1 MSVEKEVVKFENV
14 WAYYNSHPAL
24 QDINLSIHDRD
35 FLGIIG
41 PNGGGKTTL
50 LKIIL
55 GLLKPRRGSVT
66 VLGKD
71 PCESRSSIGYVPQ
84 KSYFDKNFPIDVW
97 QVTLMGLYSQT
108 CLFRRYSRE
117 DKKKAEEALERV
129 SMLQYRNRQIGELS
143 GGQQKRV
150 FIARALASSP
160 RLLLLDEPME
170 SVDPKVQGELYGLL
184 KEFQKEMAI
193 VLVSHDVTAV
203 SIYVD
208 EIACLNQTLVY
219 HGPKEIS
226 DEVLEG
232 TYQCPIHLIAHGTI
246 PHRVL
251 KEHR

>member
-1 MSVEKEVVKFENV
+1 MAEEKEVVKFEGV
-14 WAYYNSHPAL
+14 WVYYNHHPAL
-24 QDINLSIHDRD
+24 QDINLTIHDRD

-50 LKIIL
+50 LKIML
-55 GLLKPRRGSVT
+55 GLLKPRHGTVT

-71 PCESRSSIGYVPQ
+71 PRESRSQIGYVPQ

-97 QVTLMGLYSQT
+97 QVALMGRFSHT
-108 CLFRRYSRE
+108 GLFRPYSRE

-129 SMLQYRNRQIGELS
+129 SMLEYRNRQIGELS

-150 FIARALASSP
+150 FIARALSSAP

-170 SVDPKVQGELYGLL
+170 SVDPKVQGELYSLL
-184 KEFQKEMAI
+184 KEFQKEMTI

-226 DEVLEG
+226 AEVLEG

-251 KEHR
+251 KEHQ